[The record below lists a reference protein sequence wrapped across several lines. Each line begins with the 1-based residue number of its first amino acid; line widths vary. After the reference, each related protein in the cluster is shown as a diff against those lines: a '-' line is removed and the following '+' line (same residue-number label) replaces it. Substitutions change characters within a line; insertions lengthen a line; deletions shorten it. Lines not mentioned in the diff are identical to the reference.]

1 MGPAETTRVP
11 RTTGSA
17 AMEPLACPRVEAPL
31 LRTAML
37 KHRQPLTWLSLAF
50 TVIGAVLSWL
60 SAGVLAPVA
69 CLVAQVFALAEF
81 KRYTGRFQFGMII
94 GSAVALGITI
104 DVVGTSLFPSTVPL
118 LLSALAIVLRQAYL
132 PVFTYVNK
140 RWMEPLLLSASAVP
154 LSITWLT
161 TAFDWSTHA
170 FPLVTFG
177 TGVFLCASYIQ
188 DGVMMRRRT
197 RNGYRVQPGMAA
209 PDFILTDQQGGS
221 VRLSDHKG
229 RHPVLLIFVRGDW
242 CPGCHMMLRT
252 YEKHHERFKA
262 RGVHVI
268 AIGPDSVE
276 VNRDMVQR
284 IGVGYQLLSDSS
296 QEISQ
301 RYGVVYENPAIE
313 ALVDYA
319 EGVPLPASFLVDIKG
334 TVRYVSRPDR
344 VGEFLDPTLI
354 FGVLDQLPE
363 ADAPSTDL
371 AQERAA

>member
-1 MGPAETTRVP
+1 M
-11 RTTGSA
+11 TG
-17 AMEPLACPRVEAPL
+17 ERVEGRL
-31 LRTAML
+31 YRKIVL
-37 KHRQPLTWLSLAF
+37 KHRQPLTWLSLAL
-50 TVIGAVLSWL
+50 TGIGAVLFWFSD
-60 SAGVLAPVA
+60 GILAPMA
-69 CLVAQVFALAEF
+69 CLIAHVCALAEF
-81 KRYTGRFQFGMII
+81 KKYTGRFQFGMII
-94 GSAVALGITI
+94 GSAAMLGLTLESAS
-104 DVVGTSLFPSTVPL
+104 GHWLTATVPL
-118 LLSALAIVLRQAYL
+118 VLSALAIVLRQAYL

-140 RWMEPLLLSASAVP
+140 RWMEPVLLSASAVL

-161 TAFDWSTHA
+161 MPFEPNTHL

-177 TGVFLCASYIQ
+177 TGVFLCASYMQ
-188 DGVMMRRRT
+188 DAVMMRRRT
-197 RNGYRVQPGMAA
+197 RTGYRVQPGMVA
-209 PDFILTDQQGGS
+209 PDFILPDQQGGS

-229 RHPVLLIFVRGDW
+229 KHPVLLIFVRGDW

-252 YEKHHERFKA
+252 YQKHHERFKA

-268 AIGPDSVE
+268 GIGPDRVE

-296 QEISQ
+296 QRVSQ

-313 ALVDYA
+313 AVVDYA
-319 EGVPLPASFLVDIKG
+319 EGIPLPASFLVDIHG

-363 ADAPSTDL
+363 TGDRSDHRP
-371 AQERAA
+371 QVRAA